1 MRRILAGFGAFV
13 LILIV
18 LGAAGFGYLVWRGA
32 RLDREAASYSVDAD
46 RAITSHWNASELTA
60 RATPQ
65 LAGSVTADKL
75 ASLFAWLGTL
85 GPLLDQPNCR
95 GSSAV
100 LANLGSASATL
111 GRYACTARYR
121 AGEATVR
128 LALVKANG
136 VWRINGFNVTSPAL
150 LPATPPL
157 KT

>member
-1 MRRILAGFGAFV
+1 MKRFLAGFGAFV

-18 LGAAGFGYLVWRGA
+18 LGAAGLGYLVWRGA
-32 RLDREAASYSVDAD
+32 RLDREAASFSVDAA
-46 RAITSHWNASELTA
+46 RAITSHWVAAELTA

-65 LAGSVTADKL
+65 LVGSMGADKL
-75 ASLFAWLGTL
+75 AGLFGWLGTL
-85 GPLLDQPNCR
+85 GPLVAQPICR
-95 GSSAV
+95 GSTAV

-111 GRYACTARYR
+111 GRYACTARYQ

-136 VWRINGFNVTSPAL
+136 VWRINGFNVTSPVL
-150 LPATPPL
+150 LPAPPPL